1 MIGDAY
7 PQFYE
12 LVSKCLVI
20 DPRERV
26 SAAEALNLSF
36 FTGANCCCLLH
47 SAYSSRRGLP
57 FHPPQ
62 IIVISHKQA

>member
-36 FTGANCCCLLH
+36 FTGTNCCC
-47 SAYSSRRGLP
+47 
-57 FHPPQ
+57 
-62 IIVISHKQA
+62 